1 MTPRVPPAVPS
12 GGRIAVVAPGSS
24 LRDPGAVRA
33 GMERLAGW
41 GYEPVPGR
49 FLFARA
55 GDLAGSDRDRLA
67 DLTWALSDPSID
79 AVWAA
84 RGGWGT
90 ARLLPG
96 LDLRALARRP
106 RWLIGFSDLT
116 ALQLA
121 LLRHGVAS
129 WYAPVVADLADRR
142 RYSAAD
148 LRAMLAAPGAV
159 RTLRGRGLAGP
170 ARRAVGPLAGGCLSL
185 LAAAAGT
192 PWQPD
197 LRGAVVFLEEVG
209 EAPYRVDRLLWQ
221 LRAAGILDGIAGLVL
236 GQFTVCD
243 PLPGRASR
251 TLAAV
256 LREHVQALGVPA
268 IAGLA
273 IGHGPRARAVP
284 IGYRATL
291 DPRAGTLALRP
302 PR

>member
-1 MTPRVPPAVPS
+1 VIFRVPPAIPR
-12 GGRIAVVAPGSS
+12 GGRIAVIAPGSA
-24 LRDPGAVRA
+24 LRDPDAVRA
-33 GMERLAGW
+33 GMEQIAAW

-49 FLFARA
+49 SLFARA
-55 GDLAGSDRDRLA
+55 GDLAGRDAARLD
-67 DLTWALSDPSID
+67 DLRRALTDPAID
-79 AVWAA
+79 AAWAA

-90 ARLLPG
+90 ARLLHG

-121 LLRHGVAS
+121 LHARGVAS
-129 WYAPVVADLADRR
+129 WYAPCVADLADRR
-142 RYSAAD
+142 RYRAAD
-148 LRAMLAAPGAV
+148 LRAMLSAPEAP
-159 RTLRGRGLAGP
+159 RTLRGRRFAGP
-170 ARRAVGPLAGGCLSL
+170 GRRAVGPLAGGCLSL
-185 LAAAAGT
+185 LAAVAGT

-197 LRGAVVFLEEVG
+197 LRGAVVFLEDVG

-221 LRAAGILDGIAGLVL
+221 VRAAGILDGIAGLAL
-236 GQFTVCD
+236 GQFTACD
-243 PLPGRASR
+243 PPPGRPSR

-256 LREHVQALGVPA
+256 LREHAEALGVPVL
-268 IAGLA
+268 AGLP

-291 DPRAGTLALRP
+291 DPHAGTLVLRA

>member
-1 MTPRVPPAVPS
+1 
-12 GGRIAVVAPGSS
+12 
-24 LRDPGAVRA
+24 
-33 GMERLAGW
+33 MERLAGW

-49 FLFARA
+49 FLFARD
-55 GDLAGSDRDRLA
+55 GDLAGRDRDRLA
-67 DLTWALSDPSID
+67 DLSWALADPAID

-96 LDLRALARRP
+96 LDLRALARRR

-116 ALQLA
+116 SLQLA
-121 LLRHGVAS
+121 LYQRGVAS

-142 RYSAAD
+142 RFSAPD
-148 LRAMLAAPGAV
+148 LRAMLAKPAAE
-159 RTLRGRGLAGP
+159 RTLRGRGLPGP
-170 ARRAVGPLAGGCLSL
+170 AQRAVGPLAGGCLSL
-185 LAAAAGT
+185 LVATAGT

-221 LRAAGILDGIAGLVL
+221 LRAAGILDGIAGLAL
-236 GQFTVCD
+236 GQFTACD
-243 PLPGRASR
+243 PPPGRASR
-251 TLAAV
+251 PLAAV
-256 LREHVQALGVPA
+256 LREHIGALGVPA
-268 IAGLA
+268 VGGLP

-291 DPRAGTLALRP
+291 DPRAGTLVLRP

>member
-1 MTPRVPPAVPS
+1 
-12 GGRIAVVAPGSS
+12 
-24 LRDPGAVRA
+24 
-33 GMERLAGW
+33 MERLAAW

-55 GDLAGSDRDRLA
+55 GDLAGRDRDRLA
-67 DLTWALSDPSID
+67 DLNWALADPSID

-116 ALQLA
+116 PLQLA
-121 LLRHGVAS
+121 LFRRGVAS

-142 RYSAAD
+142 RCLPAD
-148 LRAMLAAPGAV
+148 LRAMLAAPLAP
-159 RTLRGRGLAGP
+159 RTLRGRGLPGP
-170 ARRAVGPLAGGCLSL
+170 ARRGAGPLAGGCLSL

-221 LRAAGILDGIAGLVL
+221 LRHAGILDGIAGLAL
-236 GQFTVCD
+236 GQFTACD

-251 TLAAV
+251 PLAAV
-256 LREHVQALGVPA
+256 LREHVEALGVPA
-268 IAGLA
+268 VAGLP
-273 IGHGPRARAVP
+273 IGHGPRPRAVP
-284 IGYRATL
+284 IGFRATL
-291 DPRAGTLALRP
+291 DPRAGTLVLRP